1 MKQTTVEW
9 LENEMTKKFIG
20 GILPKSF
27 LDLFEQAKEMEKQQI
42 KDAYTIPY
50 MLKDDF
56 EQYYNETYKPS
67 T

>member
-1 MKQTTVEW
+1 MTAVEW

-27 LDLFEQAKEMEKQQI
+27 LDLFEQAKKMEKQQL
-42 KDAYTIPY
+42 KDVYTIPY

-56 EQYYNETYKPS
+56 ETYYNETFKK
-67 T
+67 